1 MVRGQAD
8 FFIPKSLGT
17 ELSAHQALDT
27 TAMNEQ
33 SGERITGPLRVV
45 ASPACY
51 QKQK

>member
-1 MVRGQAD
+1 MVHGQAD

-33 SGERITGPLRVV
+33 SGERITGPLGVA
-45 ASPACY
+45 ASPACC
-51 QKQK
+51 